1 VQVYA
6 KLVAQDMSYFET
18 KFTKPRQA
26 QQVLYSQTSQF
37 MQVSRRRRRR
47 RRRRRKDGDE
57 TEDILG

>member
-1 VQVYA
+1 MQVYA

-47 RRRRRKDGDE
+47 KDGDE

>member
-47 RRRRRKDGDE
+47 RRKDGDE